1 MGRIMAENDDELE
14 QQPYNKGDEPV
25 TGFDELLYSLA
36 GTLRTKRSKEAVA
49 GLIEEYSRMMPVV
62 AEKRHRAILWSYGF
76 TLAVFIAVGILGYLK
91 VISGEITATLLGAII
106 GSLFYGRK

>member
-1 MGRIMAENDDELE
+1 MAEDDDEIEHHPQDNDDE
-14 QQPYNKGDEPV
+14 PI
-25 TGFDELLYSLA
+25 TGFDDLLYALA

-49 GLIEEYSRMMPVV
+49 SLIEEYSKMMPVV
-62 AEKRHRAILWSYGF
+62 AEKRHRAILWSYCF
-76 TLAVFIAVGILGYLK
+76 TIVVFAAVGLLGYLK

>member
-1 MGRIMAENDDELE
+1 MKHAMAENENELE
-14 QQPYNKGDEPV
+14 QQPGNRGDEPIA
-25 TGFDELLYSLA
+25 GLDDLLYSLA

-49 GLIEEYSRMMPVV
+49 GVIEEYTKMMPVV

-76 TLAVFIAVGILGYLK
+76 TLTIFAAVGFLGYLK

-106 GSLFYGRK
+106 GSLFYPRK

>member
-1 MGRIMAENDDELE
+1 MAEDDAELE
-14 QQPYNKGDEPV
+14 LQPEDDGERI
-25 TGFDELLYSLA
+25 TGFDDLLYALA

-49 GLIEEYSRMMPVV
+49 GLIEEYSKMMPVV

-76 TLAVFIAVGILGYLK
+76 TLAVFVAVGILGYLK